1 MAAEIQA
8 IVMPKWGLAMEE
20 GVVTAWHVAEGATIS
35 KGQEIA
41 DIETSKIA
49 NVFESP
55 VSGTL
60 RKLVAQPGETL
71 PVGALLAV
79 VADKGTS
86 DGDLDAYIAKFAEAL
101 KEVLAAKASEK
112 KPEPETVEIVGGRR
126 IRYLRLESGEGVPI
140 VLIHGYGGDLNN
152 WLFNQEALAE
162 THTVYAIDL
171 PGHGGSSKD
180 VGAGDL
186 ASLTAAAAAW
196 MDTLGVGRGHLVG
209 HSMGG
214 AVALQLASTLPGKV
228 ASVTGICPAGLGPD
242 IAMDYINGFIEA
254 SRGKKLEPVLQMLV
268 ANPALVTR
276 DMIEDVLKFKRI
288 DGVDAA
294 LKKMRDALFPGGRQA
309 VVLRDGLAKLPQ
321 PVQVIV
327 GAKDRVLPS
336 AAHAKGL
343 PGNVKVHVF
352 ENAGHM
358 PHMEVAS
365 DVNRLI
371 MEIAGG

>member
-1 MAAEIQA
+1 MAGEIQP

-20 GVVTAWHVAEGATIS
+20 GVVTAWHVGEGATIS

-79 VADKGTS
+79 VADKGAS
-86 DGDLDAYIAKFAEAL
+86 DGDLDAYVAKFSEAL
-101 KEVLAAKASEK
+101 KEALAAKASEK
-112 KPEPETVEIVGGRR
+112 KPEPETVEIAGGRK
-126 IRYLRLESGEGVPI
+126 IRYLKLGSGEGPPV
-140 VLIHGYGGDLNN
+140 VFVHGYGGDLNN
-152 WLFNQEALAE
+152 WLFNQEVLAE
-162 THTVYAIDL
+162 HHTVYAIDL

-186 ASLTAAAAAW
+186 ASMTAAVAAW
-196 MDTLGVGRGHLVG
+196 LEALDIDRAHLVG

-214 AVALQLASTLPGKV
+214 AVALQLAAVHPDKV
-228 ASVTGICPAGLGPD
+228 ASVTGIAPAGLGPD

-309 VVLRDGLAKLPQ
+309 VSLRDGLAKLSQ

-327 GAKDRVLPS
+327 GAKDRIIPS

-343 PGNVKVHVF
+343 PGNVKVHVL

-358 PHMEVAS
+358 PHMEASS

-371 MEIAGG
+371 AEIVG

>member
-1 MAAEIQA
+1 MAGEIQP

-20 GVVTAWHVAEGATIS
+20 GVVTAWTIAEGATIT

-55 VSGTL
+55 VAGTV
-60 RKLVAQPGETL
+60 RRIVAQTGETL

-79 VADKGTS
+79 VADKSAS
-86 DGDLDAYIAKFAEAL
+86 DADLDAFVAKFDEAL
-101 KEVLAAKASEK
+101 KAALAAKASEK
-112 KPEPETVEIVGGRR
+112 KPEPETVEIAGGRK
-126 IRYLRLESGEGVPI
+126 IRYLKLGSADGTPI
-140 VLIHGYGGDLNN
+140 VFVHGFGGDLNN

-162 THTVYAIDL
+162 HRTAYAIDL
-171 PGHGGSSKD
+171 PGHGGSGKD

-186 ASLTAAAAAW
+186 ASMTAALAAW
-196 MDTLGVGRGHLVG
+196 LDALKIPRAHLVG

-214 AVALQLASTLPGKV
+214 AVSLQLAATKPDLV
-228 ASVTGICPAGLGPD
+228 ASATLICPAGLGPD
-242 IAMDYINGFIEA
+242 ISMEYINGFIEA

-294 LKKMRDALFPGGRQA
+294 LKKMRDALYPGGRQTDA
-309 VVLRDGLAKLPQ
+309 LRDNLGKLKM
-321 PVQVIV
+321 PVQVV
-327 GAKDRVLPS
+327 SGAKDRVIPAS
-336 AAHAKGL
+336 HAQGL
-343 PGNVKVHVF
+343 PGNVKVHVI

-358 PHMEVAS
+358 PHMEAS
-365 DVNRLI
+365 SEVNRLI
-371 MEIAGG
+371 DDIAG

>member
-1 MAAEIQA
+1 MAGEIQA

-20 GVVTAWHVAEGATIS
+20 GVVTTWHIAEGATIS

-55 VSGTL
+55 VSGTV
-60 RKLVAQPGETL
+60 RRLVAQPGETL

-79 VADKGTS
+79 VAEKDAS
-86 DGDLDAYIAKFAEAL
+86 DGDVDAFVAKFNEAL
-101 KEVLAAKASEK
+101 QEALAAKASEK
-112 KPEPETVEIVGGRR
+112 KPEPETVDTPGGRR
-126 IRYLRLESGEGVPI
+126 IRYLKLGSDEGPPI
-140 VLIHGYGGDLNN
+140 VLVHGFGGDLNN

-162 THTVYAIDL
+162 THTVYSIDL

-180 VGAGDL
+180 VGTGDL
-186 ASLTAAAAAW
+186 ASMTAAAAAW
-196 MDTLGVGRGHLVG
+196 MEAVGIGRAHLVG

-214 AVALQLASTLPGKV
+214 AVALQLAETQAAKV

-294 LKKMRDALFPGGRQA
+294 LKKMRDALFPGGQQA
-309 VVLRDGLAKLPQ
+309 VVLRGDLAKISQ

-327 GAKDRVLPS
+327 GAKDRVIPS

-343 PGNVKVHVF
+343 PRNVRVHVI

-358 PHMEVAS
+358 PHMEAAS

-371 MEIAGG
+371 AEIAG

>member
-1 MAAEIQA
+1 MAGEIQP

-20 GVVTAWHVAEGATIS
+20 GVVTAWTIAEGATIT

-55 VSGTL
+55 VAGTV
-60 RKLVAQPGETL
+60 RRIVAQTGETL

-79 VADKGTS
+79 VADKATS
-86 DGDLDAYIAKFAEAL
+86 DAELDAYVAKFNEAL
-101 KEVLAAKASEK
+101 KAALAAKASEK
-112 KPEPETVEIVGGRR
+112 KPEPKTVEILGGRK
-126 IRYLRLESGEGVPI
+126 IRYMKLGSADGPPI
-140 VLIHGYGGDLNN
+140 VFVHGFGGDLNN

-162 THTVYAIDL
+162 HHTTYALDL

-186 ASLTAAAAAW
+186 ASMTAALAAW
-196 MDTLGVGRGHLVG
+196 LDALKIARAHLVG

-214 AVALQLASTLPGKV
+214 AVSLQLAATKPDLV
-228 ASVTGICPAGLGPD
+228 ASATLICPAGLGPE
-242 IAMDYINGFIEA
+242 IAMEYINGFIEA

-294 LKKMRDALFPGGRQA
+294 LKKMRDALYPGGRQA
-309 VVLRDGLAKLPQ
+309 DALRGSLGKLKA

-327 GAKDRVLPS
+327 GAKDRVIP
-336 AAHAKGL
+336 AAHAQGL
-343 PGNVKVHVF
+343 PGSVKLHVL

-358 PHMEVAS
+358 PHMEAAS
-365 DVNRLI
+365 EVNRLI
-371 MEIAGG
+371 DELAG

>member
-1 MAAEIQA
+1 MAADIQP

-20 GVVTAWHVAEGATIS
+20 GVLTAWHVGEGAVIA

-55 VSGTL
+55 VAGTI

-79 VADKGTS
+79 VADKGAG
-86 DGDLDAYIAKFAEAL
+86 DGDLESFVASFSEAF
-101 KEVLAAKASEK
+101 KSALAAKVTEK
-112 KPEPETVEIVGGRR
+112 KPEPETIEIGGGRKMR
-126 IRYLRLESGEGVPI
+126 HLKLGDFDSPPI
-140 VLIHGYGGDLNN
+140 VFVHGFGGDLNN
-152 WLFNQEALAE
+152 WLFNQEVLAE
-162 THTVYAIDL
+162 RHATYAIDL
-171 PGHGGSSKD
+171 PGHGGASKD

-186 ASLTAAAAAW
+186 ASMTAAVLSWLDAAGIA
-196 MDTLGVGRGHLVG
+196 RAHFVG

-214 AVALQLASTLPGKV
+214 AVALQIASTQPSKV
-228 ASVTGICPAGLGPD
+228 ASATLICPAGLGPD
-242 IAMDYINGFIEA
+242 IAIDYINGFIEA

-276 DMIEDVLKFKRI
+276 DMIEDVLKFKRL

-309 VVLRDGLAKLPQ
+309 DSLRESLAKLSQ

-327 GAKDRVLPS
+327 GAKDRVIPPS
-336 AAHAKGL
+336 HAQGL
-343 PGNVKVHVF
+343 PGNVKVHVVA
-352 ENAGHM
+352 NAGHM
-358 PHMEVAS
+358 PHMEAAS
-365 DVNRLI
+365 EVNRLI
-371 MEIAGG
+371 DELVG

>member
-1 MAAEIQA
+1 MAGEIQP

-20 GVVTAWHVAEGATIS
+20 GVVTAWNVAEGATIT

-55 VSGTL
+55 VSGTV
-60 RKLVAQPGETL
+60 RRIVAQTGETL

-79 VADKGTS
+79 VADKGAS
-86 DGDLDAYIAKFAEAL
+86 DADLDAYIAKFNEAL
-101 KEVLAAKASEK
+101 KEALAAKASEK
-112 KPEPETVEIVGGRR
+112 KPEPETVEIAGGRKM
-126 IRYLRLESGEGVPI
+126 RYLKLGSGDGPPI
-140 VLIHGYGGDLNN
+140 VFVHGYGGDLNN

-162 THTVYAIDL
+162 HHTAYAIDL

-186 ASLTAAAAAW
+186 ASMTAALAAW
-196 MDTLGVGRGHLVG
+196 LDALKIARAHLVG

-214 AVALQLASTLPGKV
+214 AVSLQLAAAKPDMV
-228 ASVTGICPAGLGPD
+228 ASATLICPGGLGPD

-309 VVLRDGLAKLPQ
+309 DALRDSLGKLKP
-321 PVQVIV
+321 PVQIIV
-327 GAKDRVLPS
+327 GAKDRVIP
-336 AAHAKGL
+336 AAHVQGL
-343 PGNVKVHVF
+343 PGNVKVHVI

-358 PHMEVAS
+358 PHMEAAS
-365 DVNRLI
+365 EVNRLI
-371 MEIAGG
+371 DEMAG

>member
-1 MAAEIQA
+1 MAGDIHP

-20 GVVTAWHVAEGATIS
+20 GVVTAWHVGEGATVT

-71 PVGALLAV
+71 PVGALLAI
-79 VADKGTS
+79 VAEAGAS
-86 DGDLDAYIAKFAEAL
+86 DNDLDAFAAKFNEAF
-101 KEVLAAKASEK
+101 KETLAAKASEK
-112 KPEPETVEIVGGRR
+112 KPEPETVEIGGGRR
-126 IRYLRLESGEGVPI
+126 IRFLRLGSGDQPPI
-140 VLIHGYGGDLNN
+140 VLVHGYGGDLNN

-162 THTVYAIDL
+162 SRSVYAVDL

-186 ASLTAAAAAW
+186 AGMTVAVAAW
-196 MDTLGVGRGHLVG
+196 LNALGIERAHLVG

-214 AVALQLASTLPGKV
+214 AVALQLAGAQPRVV
-228 ASVTGICPAGLGPD
+228 ASVTGIAPAGLGPD

-276 DMIEDVLKFKRI
+276 DMIEDVLKFKRL

-294 LKKMRDALFPGGRQA
+294 LKKMRDAMFPGGRQA
-309 VVLRDGLAKLPQ
+309 VSLRDGLAKLSS
-321 PVQVIV
+321 PVQVVV
-327 GAKDRVLPS
+327 GAKDRIIP
-336 AAHAKGL
+336 AAHAQGL
-343 PGNVKVHVF
+343 PANVRVHVI
-352 ENAGHM
+352 ESAGHM
-358 PHMEVAS
+358 PHMEAAS
-365 DVNRLI
+365 EVNRLI
-371 MEIAGG
+371 AQIVG

>member
-1 MAAEIQA
+1 MAGEIQP

-20 GVVTAWHVAEGATIS
+20 GVVTAWTIAEGATIT

-55 VSGTL
+55 VAGTV
-60 RKLVAQPGETL
+60 RRIVAQTGETL

-79 VADKGTS
+79 VADKATS
-86 DGDLDAYIAKFAEAL
+86 DAELDAYVAKFNEAL
-101 KEVLAAKASEK
+101 KAALAAKASEK
-112 KPEPETVEIVGGRR
+112 KPEPETVEILGGRK
-126 IRYLRLESGEGVPI
+126 IRYMKLGSADGPPI
-140 VLIHGYGGDLNN
+140 VFVHGFGGDLNN

-162 THTVYAIDL
+162 HHTTYALDL

-186 ASLTAAAAAW
+186 ASMTAALAAW
-196 MDTLGVGRGHLVG
+196 LDALKIARAHLVG

-214 AVALQLASTLPGKV
+214 AVSLQLAATKPDLV
-228 ASVTGICPAGLGPD
+228 ASATLICPAGLGPE
-242 IAMDYINGFIEA
+242 IAMEYINGFIEA

-294 LKKMRDALFPGGRQA
+294 LKKMRDALYPGGRQA
-309 VVLRDGLAKLPQ
+309 DALRDSLGKLKA

-327 GAKDRVLPS
+327 GAKDRVIP
-336 AAHAKGL
+336 AAHAQGL
-343 PGNVKVHVF
+343 PGSVKLHVL

-358 PHMEVAS
+358 PHMEAAS
-365 DVNRLI
+365 EVNRLI
-371 MEIAGG
+371 DELAG

>member
-1 MAAEIQA
+1 MAGEIQP

-20 GVVTAWHVAEGATIS
+20 GVVTAWTIAEGATIS

-55 VSGTL
+55 VSGTV
-60 RKLVAQPGETL
+60 RRIVAQTGETL

-79 VADKGTS
+79 VADKGVG
-86 DGDLDAYIAKFAEAL
+86 DPDLDAYIAKFNEAL
-101 KEVLAAKASEK
+101 KEALAAKASEK

-126 IRYLRLESGEGVPI
+126 IRYLKLGSADGPPI
-140 VLIHGYGGDLNN
+140 VFVHGFGGDLNN

-162 THTVYAIDL
+162 NHTTYAIDL

-180 VGAGDL
+180 VGVGDL
-186 ASLTAAAAAW
+186 ASMTAALAGWLDALKIA
-196 MDTLGVGRGHLVG
+196 RAHFVG
-209 HSMGG
+209 HSLGG
-214 AVALQLASTLPGKV
+214 AVCLQLAAAKPDMAASATL
-228 ASVTGICPAGLGPD
+228 ICPAGLGPD
-242 IAMDYINGFIEA
+242 IAIDFINGFIEA

-294 LKKMRDALFPGGRQA
+294 LRKMRDALFPGGRQA
-309 VVLRDGLAKLPQ
+309 GSLRDSIGKLKA

-327 GAKDRVLPS
+327 GTKDRVIP
-336 AAHAKGL
+336 AAHAQGL
-343 PGNVKVHVF
+343 PGGVTVHVL

-358 PHMEVAS
+358 PHMEAAS
-365 DVNRLI
+365 EVNRLI
-371 MEIAGG
+371 DKIAD

>member
-1 MAAEIQA
+1 MAGEIQP

-55 VSGTL
+55 ASGTL

-79 VADKGTS
+79 VADKSVGDS
-86 DGDLDAYIAKFAEAL
+86 DIEAFVAKFNEVLKEAL
-101 KEVLAAKASEK
+101 AARASEK
-112 KPEPETVEIVGGRR
+112 KPEPETVEVAGGSR
-126 IRYLRLESGEGVPI
+126 IRHLKLGSGEGTPI
-140 VLIHGYGGDLNN
+140 VFVHGFGGDLNN

-162 THTVYAIDL
+162 QHTAYALDL
-171 PGHGGSSKD
+171 PGHGGSSKEI
-180 VGAGDL
+180 GAGDL
-186 ASLTAAAAAW
+186 ASMTAALAAW
-196 MDTLGVGRGHLVG
+196 MAALGIARAHLVG

-214 AVALQLASTLPGKV
+214 AVSLQLAATAPDKV
-228 ASVTGICPAGLGPD
+228 VSVTGICPAGLGPD

-268 ANPALVTR
+268 ADPALVTR

-294 LKKMRDALFPGGRQA
+294 LRRMRDAMFPGGRQA
-309 VVLRDGLAKLPQ
+309 VLLRDSLGKLSQ

-327 GAKDRVLPS
+327 GAKDRIIPPS
-336 AAHAKGL
+336 HAQGL
-343 PGNVKVHVF
+343 PGSVKVHVL

-358 PHMEVAS
+358 PHMEAAS
-365 DVNRLI
+365 EVNRLI
-371 MEIAGG
+371 AAIAA